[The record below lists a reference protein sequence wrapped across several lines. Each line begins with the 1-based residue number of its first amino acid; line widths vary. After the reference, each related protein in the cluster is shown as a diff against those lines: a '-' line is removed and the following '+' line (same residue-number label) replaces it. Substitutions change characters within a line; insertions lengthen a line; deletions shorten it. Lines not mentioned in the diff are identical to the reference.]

1 MACLARLALLMQLA
15 DLNAL
20 DEEAAASAFLRCG
33 GSSRWAGA
41 MAAAR
46 PFVSEEAMRAQAD
59 ATWRSLD
66 RADWLEAF
74 AAHPTIGAGSAG
86 GAGGAGTADWSQ
98 REQAG
103 VTGAEDAAL
112 RRLAEGNR
120 DYETRFGYMFIVCA
134 TGKSAAEMLALLE
147 GRLRHDAGGEL
158 QVAADEQRK
167 ITQLRLTKLLEQ
179 EPDTIS

>member
-1 MACLARLALLMQLA
+1 MRLALLMQLA

-20 DEEAAASAFLRCG
+20 DEEAAASAFLRCC

-74 AAHPTIGAGSAG
+74 AAHPKIGAGS
-86 GAGGAGTADWSQ
+86 AGGAGTADWSQ

-103 VTGAEDAAL
+103 VAGAEDAAL

-120 DYETRFGYMFIVCA
+120 DYQTRFGYMFIVCA
-134 TGKSAAEMLALLE
+134 TGKTAAEMLALL
-147 GRLRHDAGGEL
+147 
-158 QVAADEQRK
+158 
-167 ITQLRLTKLLEQ
+167 
-179 EPDTIS
+179 